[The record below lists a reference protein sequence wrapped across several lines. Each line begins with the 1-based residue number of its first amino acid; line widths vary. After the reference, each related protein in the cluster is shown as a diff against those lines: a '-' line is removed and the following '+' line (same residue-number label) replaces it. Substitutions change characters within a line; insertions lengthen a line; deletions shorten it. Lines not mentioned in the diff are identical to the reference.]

1 MAPVI
6 DACSKRLAGLSI
18 ADRSRTGLIEETSE
32 YSAQVGV
39 NSWAM
44 PTDSLRDPDIVLDL
58 PKGFRSASRASCL
71 NKTT

>member
-6 DACSKRLAGLSI
+6 DACSKRLADLSI
-18 ADRSRTGLIEETSE
+18 ADRSRTSLIEETSE
-32 YSAQVGV
+32 DSAQARA

-44 PTDSLRDPDIVLDL
+44 PTDGQHDPDIVPDL
-58 PKGFRSASRASCL
+58 PKGFPSASRASCL